1 MEVEQEKHDP
11 ASENHRL
18 DPGWW
23 VRRGALCEV
32 LVSVCVCVLF
42 FLYQVSYILFALQD
56 EKISKKNR
64 TQPCKT
70 HYAFIQL

>member
-1 MEVEQEKHDP
+1 MEAEQEKHDP

-18 DPGWW
+18 DPDWW
-23 VRRGALCEV
+23 VRLGALCED
-32 LVSVCVCVLF
+32 LGCVCVLF
-42 FLYQVSYILFALQD
+42 FLYQVSYILFAFQD